1 MKKNLYEYST
11 KNEKF
16 IILCNR
22 IMGIINK
29 KEIGYIS
36 KNNFEIAK
44 EKFQK
49 FITPITE
56 IKTNYYIIYDEDH
69 ENNELKNSLINYLKE
84 QKITFN
90 AGKGM
95 NIIKE
100 KKRIIINKIMI
111 FFVNDS

>member
-1 MKKNLYEYST
+1 MLLV
-11 KNEKF
+11 EKIIIWIIF
-16 IILCNR
+16 IQAKMFHKFLNYIIL
-22 IMGIINK
+22 K
-29 KEIGYIS
+29 YVV
-36 KNNFEIAK
+36 FVA
-44 EKFQK
+44 
-49 FITPITE
+49 PITE

-100 KKRIIINKIMI
+100 KKRIIN
-111 FFVNDS
+111 